1 MHNFIFSIK
10 IYTVYDIDL
19 KIYCGNAGVLSDC
32 RTSDM
37 QVYGK
42 GREMKHSIVYYVIM
56 AVAFLVI
63 LRAPFMPY
71 VHSELLA
78 SYLDYDFLT
87 ATGLVEEMHVLN
99 TMPGSVSFFGYEH
112 YDLITKL
119 LMALGVVMIL
129 LPILLE
135 AVGLALLLKGKTE
148 KQKKAGMILPAA
160 VVVLFAF
167 YLFFFSIAGVFV
179 GMPTRPGYGIYA
191 ALAASIAVMA
201 AVILYSRESGR
212 FLS

>member
-1 MHNFIFSIK
+1 MNI
-10 IYTVYDIDL
+10 VYEIDL
-19 KIYCGNAGVLSDC
+19 KIYNEYLH
-32 RTSDM
+32 
-37 QVYGK
+37 VYGK
-42 GREMKHSIVYYVIM
+42 GRKMKRAMVYYVIM
-56 AVAFLVI
+56 AVAFLVL

-99 TMPGSVSFFGYEH
+99 PMPGSVSFFGYEH

-119 LMALGVVMIL
+119 LMAAGVVMIV
-129 LPILLE
+129 LPLLLE
-135 AVGLALLLKGKTE
+135 AGGLALVLKGRTE
-148 KQKKAGMILPAA
+148 KQKKAGLILSVT
-160 VVVLFAF
+160 VVVLFAL

-191 ALAASIAVMA
+191 ALAASIAAVA
-201 AVILYSRESGR
+201 AVILYNRESGR
-212 FLS
+212 IHVR

>member
-1 MHNFIFSIK
+1 
-10 IYTVYDIDL
+10 
-19 KIYCGNAGVLSDC
+19 
-32 RTSDM
+32 
-37 QVYGK
+37 
-42 GREMKHSIVYYVIM
+42 MKHSIVYYVIM
-56 AVAFLVI
+56 AVAFLVL

-87 ATGLVEEMHVLN
+87 AAGLVEEMHVLN

-119 LMALGVVMIL
+119 FMVLGVVMIA

-135 AVGLALLLKGKTE
+135 AGGLALSLKGKTE
-148 KQKKAGMILPAA
+148 KQKKAGMILSLA
-160 VVVLFAF
+160 VVVLFAL
-167 YLFFFSIAGVFV
+167 YLFFFSIAGAFV

-191 ALAASIAVMA
+191 ALVASVAFTA
-201 AVILYSRESGR
+201 AVILRDREIRKMSRR
-212 FLS
+212 

>member
-1 MHNFIFSIK
+1 MN
-10 IYTVYDIDL
+10 TVYEIDL
-19 KIYCGNAGVLSDC
+19 KIYNEYLH
-32 RTSDM
+32 
-37 QVYGK
+37 VYGK
-42 GREMKHSIVYYVIM
+42 GRKMKRAMVYYVIM
-56 AVAFLVI
+56 AVAFLVL

-119 LMALGVVMIL
+119 LMAAGVVMIV
-129 LPILLE
+129 LPLLLE
-135 AVGLALLLKGKTE
+135 AGGLALVLKGRTE
-148 KQKKAGMILPAA
+148 KQKKAGLILSVT
-160 VVVLFAF
+160 VVVLFAL

-191 ALAASIAVMA
+191 ALAASIAAVA
-201 AVILYSRESGR
+201 AVILYNRESGR
-212 FLS
+212 IHVR

>member
-1 MHNFIFSIK
+1 MNI
-10 IYTVYDIDL
+10 VYEIDL
-19 KIYCGNAGVLSDC
+19 KIYNEYLH
-32 RTSDM
+32 
-37 QVYGK
+37 VYGK
-42 GREMKHSIVYYVIM
+42 GRKMKRAMVYYVIM
-56 AVAFLVI
+56 AVAFLVL

-119 LMALGVVMIL
+119 LMAAGVVMIV
-129 LPILLE
+129 LPLLLE
-135 AVGLALLLKGKTE
+135 AGGLALVLKGRTE
-148 KQKKAGMILPAA
+148 KQKKAGLILSVT
-160 VVVLFAF
+160 VVVLFAL

-191 ALAASIAVMA
+191 ALAASIAAVA
-201 AVILYSRESGR
+201 AVILYNREAGR
-212 FLS
+212 IHVR

>member
-1 MHNFIFSIK
+1 MHNSVFSIK
-10 IYTVYDIDL
+10 MNIVYEIDL
-19 KIYCGNAGVLSDC
+19 KIYNEYLH
-32 RTSDM
+32 
-37 QVYGK
+37 VYGK
-42 GREMKHSIVYYVIM
+42 GRKMKRAMVYYVIM
-56 AVAFLVI
+56 AVAFLVL

-119 LMALGVVMIL
+119 LMAAGVVMIV
-129 LPILLE
+129 LPLLLE
-135 AVGLALLLKGKTE
+135 AGGLALVLKGRTE
-148 KQKKAGMILPAA
+148 KQKKAGLILSVT
-160 VVVLFAF
+160 VVVLFAL

-191 ALAASIAVMA
+191 ALAASIAAVA
-201 AVILYSRESGR
+201 AVILYNRESGR
-212 FLS
+212 IHVR

>member
-1 MHNFIFSIK
+1 
-10 IYTVYDIDL
+10 
-19 KIYCGNAGVLSDC
+19 
-32 RTSDM
+32 
-37 QVYGK
+37 
-42 GREMKHSIVYYVIM
+42 MKHAVVYYVII
-56 AVAFLVI
+56 AVACLVL

-119 LMALGVVMIL
+119 LMALGVVMIV
-129 LPILLE
+129 LPLLLE
-135 AVGLALLLKGKTE
+135 AGGLVLSLKGKTK
-148 KQKKAGMILPAA
+148 KQQRAGMVLSVS
-160 VVVLFAF
+160 VVILFAL
-167 YLFFFSIAGVFV
+167 YLFFFSIAGTFV

-191 ALAASIAVMA
+191 ALAASAVCAA
-201 AVILYSRESGR
+201 AVFLHNRETGKAR
-212 FLS
+212 GLV

>member
-1 MHNFIFSIK
+1 MHNSVFSIK
-10 IYTVYDIDL
+10 MNIVYEIDL
-19 KIYCGNAGVLSDC
+19 KIYNEYLH
-32 RTSDM
+32 
-37 QVYGK
+37 VYGK
-42 GREMKHSIVYYVIM
+42 GRKMKRAMVYYVIM
-56 AVAFLVI
+56 AVAFLVL

-119 LMALGVVMIL
+119 LMAAGVVMIV
-129 LPILLE
+129 LPLLLE
-135 AVGLALLLKGKTE
+135 AGGLALALKGRTE
-148 KQKKAGMILPAA
+148 KQKKAGLILSVT
-160 VVVLFAF
+160 VVVLFAL

-191 ALAASIAVMA
+191 ALAASIAAVA
-201 AVILYSRESGR
+201 AVILYNREAGR
-212 FLS
+212 IHVR

>member
-1 MHNFIFSIK
+1 
-10 IYTVYDIDL
+10 
-19 KIYCGNAGVLSDC
+19 
-32 RTSDM
+32 
-37 QVYGK
+37 
-42 GREMKHSIVYYVIM
+42 MKRAMVYYVIM
-56 AVAFLVI
+56 AVAFLVL

-119 LMALGVVMIL
+119 LMAAGVVMIV
-129 LPILLE
+129 LPLLLE
-135 AVGLALLLKGKTE
+135 AGGLALALKGRTE
-148 KQKKAGMILPAA
+148 KQKKAGLILSVT
-160 VVVLFAF
+160 VVVLFAL

-191 ALAASIAVMA
+191 ALAASIAAVA
-201 AVILYSRESGR
+201 AVILYNREAGR
-212 FLS
+212 IHVR

>member
-1 MHNFIFSIK
+1 MHNSVFSIK
-10 IYTVYDIDL
+10 MNIVYEIDL
-19 KIYCGNAGVLSDC
+19 KIYNEYLH
-32 RTSDM
+32 
-37 QVYGK
+37 VYGK
-42 GREMKHSIVYYVIM
+42 GRKMKRAMVYYVIM
-56 AVAFLVI
+56 AVAFLVL

-119 LMALGVVMIL
+119 LMAAGVVMIV
-129 LPILLE
+129 LPLLLE
-135 AVGLALLLKGKTE
+135 AGGLALVLKGRTE
-148 KQKKAGMILPAA
+148 KQKKAGLILSVT
-160 VVVLFAF
+160 VVVLFAL

-191 ALAASIAVMA
+191 ALAASIAAVA
-201 AVILYSRESGR
+201 AVILYNREAGR
-212 FLS
+212 IHVR

>member
-1 MHNFIFSIK
+1 MNI
-10 IYTVYDIDL
+10 VYEIDL
-19 KIYCGNAGVLSDC
+19 KIYNEYLH
-32 RTSDM
+32 
-37 QVYGK
+37 VYGK
-42 GREMKHSIVYYVIM
+42 GRKMKRAMVYYVIM
-56 AVAFLVI
+56 AVAFLVL

-119 LMALGVVMIL
+119 LMAAGVVMIV
-129 LPILLE
+129 LPLLLE
-135 AVGLALLLKGKTE
+135 AGGLALVLKGRTE
-148 KQKKAGMILPAA
+148 KQKKAGLILSVT
-160 VVVLFAF
+160 VVVLFAL

-191 ALAASIAVMA
+191 ALAASIAAVA
-201 AVILYSRESGR
+201 AVILYNRESGR
-212 FLS
+212 IHVR

>member
-1 MHNFIFSIK
+1 MNI
-10 IYTVYDIDL
+10 VYEIDL
-19 KIYCGNAGVLSDC
+19 KIYNEYLH
-32 RTSDM
+32 
-37 QVYGK
+37 VYGK
-42 GREMKHSIVYYVIM
+42 GRKMKRAMVYYVIM
-56 AVAFLVI
+56 AVAFLVL

-119 LMALGVVMIL
+119 LMAAGVVMIV
-129 LPILLE
+129 LPLLLE
-135 AVGLALLLKGKTE
+135 AGGLALVLKGRTE
-148 KQKKAGMILPAA
+148 KQKKAGLILAVT
-160 VVVLFAF
+160 VVVLFAL
-167 YLFFFSIAGVFV
+167 YLFFFTIAGVFV

-191 ALAASIAVMA
+191 ALAASIAAVA
-201 AVILYSRESGR
+201 AVILYNRESGR
-212 FLS
+212 IHVR

>member
-1 MHNFIFSIK
+1 MNI
-10 IYTVYDIDL
+10 IYEIDL
-19 KIYCGNAGVLSDC
+19 KIYNEYLH
-32 RTSDM
+32 
-37 QVYGK
+37 VYGK
-42 GREMKHSIVYYVIM
+42 GRKMKRAMVYYVIM
-56 AVAFLVI
+56 AVAFLVL

-119 LMALGVVMIL
+119 LMAAGVVMIV
-129 LPILLE
+129 LPLLLE
-135 AVGLALLLKGKTE
+135 AGGLALVLKGRTE
-148 KQKKAGMILPAA
+148 KQKKAGLILSVT
-160 VVVLFAF
+160 VVVLFAL

-191 ALAASIAVMA
+191 ALAASIAAVA
-201 AVILYSRESGR
+201 AVILYNRESGR
-212 FLS
+212 IHVR